1 MQCNAHVQYHTTLLE
16 DIYYIT
22 YIMHTIAHHVCYV
35 RYMVYMGY
43 IDGYGVIYALQITP
57 RHNGV
62 SSF

>member
-57 RHNGV
+57 
-62 SSF
+62 